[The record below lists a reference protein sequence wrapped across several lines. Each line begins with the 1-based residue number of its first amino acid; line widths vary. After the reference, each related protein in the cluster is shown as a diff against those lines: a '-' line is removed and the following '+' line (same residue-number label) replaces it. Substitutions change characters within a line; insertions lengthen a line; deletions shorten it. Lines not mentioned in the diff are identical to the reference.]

1 MRAVKLVVEPFEF
14 INYMELDCT
23 RNVNQHGMLRIR
35 GLIRQEKEQDYMGLA
50 AKECWVNVKAVS
62 ESGEERS
69 FFYGILTELWIER
82 DGGARILT
90 IELKTGSF
98 LLDIEAHTRSFQDD
112 GFSYRDVISACL
124 EPADGKY
131 IMLDKKEERTGRFL
145 FQFQETDWAFMRRLA
160 SYMGTVLIPED
171 AAPGKKIYFGCR
183 DKDTAGEMD
192 QDHYRLE
199 QGYEEYRKRKAM
211 DEGAVLQDFA
221 GYHVQTREIYRLGEK
236 IDFQGRSYI
245 IGGMTSWLSGQEL
258 YNEYHLISKKRGSL
272 PVFYNWDIAGISLKA
287 EVTAVRNTMVQVS
300 IGEDENK
307 RNCKSRWFHYST
319 VYSTP
324 DGAGWYCMPET
335 GDTVQ
340 LVFPDEKEGNA
351 YIASSVH
358 IGTAGGRTNP
368 DQKSW
373 KNRQGKE
380 ILFTPDS
387 IVLRNNKGMSVEL
400 SDREGIRL
408 SSDKNIVVQADGDV
422 SIVSQGGGVDM
433 SAPDNILIRQGAAK
447 IQMSDTIKISGG
459 KVYMN

>member
-1 MRAVKLVVEPFEF
+1 MRANRLVVEPFEF
-14 INYMELDCT
+14 VNYMELDCT
-23 RNVNQHGMLRIR
+23 RNVNQHGVLRMR
-35 GLIRQEKEQDYMGLA
+35 GLIRQEKEQEYMGLA

-69 FFYGILTELWIER
+69 FFCGILTGLWIKR
-82 DGGARILT
+82 DGSARILT

-98 LLDIEAHTRSFQDD
+98 LLDIEPHTRSFQDD
-112 GFSYRDVISACL
+112 GFLYCDVIGACL

-131 IMLDKKEERTGRFL
+131 IMLDKKEEKTGRFL
-145 FQFQETDWAFMRRLA
+145 LQYRETDWAFMRRLA
-160 SYMGTVLIPED
+160 SYMGVVLMPED
-171 AAPGKKIYFGCR
+171 TTPGKKVYFGCK

-199 QGYEEYRKRKAM
+199 QEYEEYRKRKAENE
-211 DEGAVLQDFA
+211 DAVSQDFI
-221 GYHVQTREIYRLGEK
+221 GYYVRTREVYRLGEK
-236 IDFQGRSYI
+236 IDFQGHSYM

-272 PVFYNWDIAGISLKA
+272 PAFYNGKLAGVSLKA

-307 RNCKSRWFHYST
+307 RNCKSRFFDYAT

-335 GDTVQ
+335 GDMVR

-351 YIASSVH
+351 YVAGSVH
-358 IGTAGGRTNP
+358 IGTAGGRTDP

-400 SDREGIRL
+400 SDGEGISL
-408 SSDKNIVVQADGDV
+408 SSDKDITVQADGDV
-422 SIVSQGGGVDM
+422 KIVSQGGGVHM
-433 SAPDNILIRQGAAK
+433 SAPDNILVRQGAAK
-447 IQMSDTIKISGG
+447 IQMSDAINISGG